1 MPSMLRKARA
11 RPTIRPE
18 SIKAAAHHQM
28 TEHGTAGL
36 TLRGIAR
43 ELGVTAPAI
52 YNYFPRL
59 DDLITALIIDAFTDL
74 GQAMQSADSAVPA
87 APPADRALAQCLAYR
102 TWAIAHPVDF
112 QLIYGNPIPGY
123 IAPADITIPLA
134 RRPFLGLFACF
145 LEAHQAGELQIP
157 AAYADVPAETHR
169 AISAWKQFSG
179 IQMPDALLALLL
191 SGWARIHGLVMLEL
205 FHHIQPLVG
214 EGEAF
219 YRYELEAFMRQL
231 GLRLAPGKDSPPPT

>member
-1 MPSMLRKARA
+1 MLRKARA

-145 LEAHQAGELQIP
+145 LEAHRAGELQVPEAYSAVP
-157 AAYADVPAETHR
+157 AATRQAVAE
-169 AISAWKQFSG
+169 WKQLSG
-179 IQMPDALLALLL
+179 IEMPDALLTLLM

-205 FHHIQPLVG
+205 FNHIQPLVG
-214 EGEAF
+214 EGETF

-231 GLRLAPGKDSPPPT
+231 GLHLAPEKDSPPPT

>member
-1 MPSMLRKARA
+1 MLSTQRKRSP
-11 RPTIRPE
+11 RPIIRQE
-18 SIKAAAHHQM
+18 TIKAAARHQM
-28 TEHGTAGL
+28 AEHGTAGL

-52 YNYFPRL
+52 YNYFPHL

-74 GQAMQSADSAVPA
+74 GMAMQAADSA
-87 APPADRALAQCLAYR
+87 APTARPADRAMAQCLAYR
-102 TWAIAHPVDF
+102 RWATDHPLDF

-157 AAYADVPAETHR
+157 AAYADVPTQMHQ
-169 AISAWKQFSG
+169 AIVEWKQMSG
-179 IQMPDALLALLL
+179 IEMPDALLALLL
-191 SGWARIHGLVMLEL
+191 SGWARIHGMVMLEL
-205 FHHIQPLVG
+205 FHHVQPLVG
-214 EGEAF
+214 EGKVF
-219 YRYELEAFMRQL
+219 YRYELEAFLRQL
-231 GLRLAPGKDSPPPT
+231 GLQAPSWMEPAD